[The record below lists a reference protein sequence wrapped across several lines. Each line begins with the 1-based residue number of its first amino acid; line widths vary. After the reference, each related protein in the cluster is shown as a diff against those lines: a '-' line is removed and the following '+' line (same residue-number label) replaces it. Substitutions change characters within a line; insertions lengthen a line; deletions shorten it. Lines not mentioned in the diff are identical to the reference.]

1 MTSTFFAFYKA
12 PENRVRILALGGR
25 DALGHNTLEDA
36 VRANSTRSPNGRDN
50 RCPIVEVVT
59 DDEGVV
65 VDMLFY
71 PGVGNL
77 A

>member
-12 PENRVRILALGGR
+12 AENRVRILGLA
-25 DALGHNTLEDA
+25 ASGHRTLEDA
-36 VRANSTRSPNGRDN
+36 IRSNRTPNDDGTHN

-59 DDEGVV
+59 DDDGVV